1 VIAQPGPLRFPDYP
15 SRARALAPLI
25 AAHAEQGERERRLPE
40 AVLAALFDAGLFR
53 LLLPRALGGA
63 EVDPVTFV
71 RTIEAVARADASAAW
86 VLCQVSGS
94 SMIAASL
101 EPHVARKMFADDPR
115 AVLAW
120 GAGPAGRAVAVEGGY
135 RVSGTWEFASGG
147 RHATWLGAHCPVH
160 DAHGAPRLRG
170 AGEPEIRTMLFPAAE
185 ATLQDVWHVI
195 GLRATGSDAYTVTD
209 LFVPAAHSAARDD
222 PAERREPGPLYCFPI
237 GNLFAAGFAG
247 VALGLARSLLDA
259 LVALAREKTPR
270 GLAQPLA
277 ARAVVQSQLAQA
289 EARWG
294 AARTYLLSSLEEIWR
309 AVGRAGR
316 LTLAQRVQI
325 RLAATHAIHE
335 AREVAGWA
343 YHTAGSGAI
352 FEGGAFERRFRD
364 LHAVTQQVQGRHA
377 HYETVGRFLLG
388 LDPASPFV

>member
-1 VIAQPGPLRFPDYP
+1 MPDYP
-15 SRARALAPLI
+15 ARARALAPLI
-25 AAHAEQGERERRLPE
+25 AAHADAAERARRLPE
-40 AVLAALFDAGLFR
+40 AVLAALCEAGLFR
-53 LLLPRALGGA
+53 LLLPRAFGGG

-71 RTIEAVARADASAAW
+71 RTIEALAQADASAAW

-94 SMIAASL
+94 SMISAYLDPAAVR
-101 EPHVARKMFADDPR
+101 EIFGDPR

-160 DAHGAPRLRG
+160 QADGTPRLRDG
-170 AGEPEIRTMLFPAAE
+170 VLPEIRTMLFPASR
-185 ATLQDVWHVI
+185 ATLVDVWHVI
-195 GLRATGSDAYTVTD
+195 GLRATGSDAYTVAD

-222 PAERREPGPLYCFPI
+222 AGERRETGSLYCFPI

-259 LVALAREKTPR
+259 LVELARGKTPR
-270 GLAQPLA
+270 GAAQPLA
-277 ARAVVQSQLAQA
+277 AQAVVQSQLARA

-294 AARTYLLSSLEEIWR
+294 AARAFLLSSLDEIWR
-309 AVGRAGR
+309 DVGRAGG
-316 LTLAQRVQI
+316 LALGQRVRI
-325 RLAATHAIHE
+325 RLASTHALHE
-335 AREVAGWA
+335 AREVAAWA
-343 YHTAGSGAI
+343 YHTAGAGAI
-352 FEGGAFERRFRD
+352 FEGSPFERRFRD
-364 LHAVTQQVQGRHA
+364 MHAVSQQVQGRHA

-388 LDPASPFV
+388 LDPASPFL